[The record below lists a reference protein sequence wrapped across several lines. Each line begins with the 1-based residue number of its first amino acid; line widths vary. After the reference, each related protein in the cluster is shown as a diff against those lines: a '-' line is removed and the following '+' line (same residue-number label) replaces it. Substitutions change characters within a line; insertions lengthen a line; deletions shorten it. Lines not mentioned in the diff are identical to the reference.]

1 MVMTLILYELVLIVK
16 TRNLAHNVAL
26 AKTATMPVP
35 KTNTIMKTNG
45 EDETM
50 TIFEDLYKLNQT
62 IVETSIDY
70 SVKKIDLKK
79 TEAKLLL
86 ETDFETE
93 LGKKRPTV
101 DEKKAYLLLQTV
113 DQKEELEA
121 IEMNLD
127 ALKREYSIK
136 KLEAKMTGN
145 FLNTLAGVVDDDD

>member
-1 MVMTLILYELVLIVK
+1 
-16 TRNLAHNVAL
+16 
-26 AKTATMPVP
+26 
-35 KTNTIMKTNG
+35 
-45 EDETM
+45 M

-70 SVKKIDLKK
+70 SVKKI
-79 TEAKLLL
+79 
-86 ETDFETE
+86 ETE

-113 DQKEELEA
+113 DLKEELEA